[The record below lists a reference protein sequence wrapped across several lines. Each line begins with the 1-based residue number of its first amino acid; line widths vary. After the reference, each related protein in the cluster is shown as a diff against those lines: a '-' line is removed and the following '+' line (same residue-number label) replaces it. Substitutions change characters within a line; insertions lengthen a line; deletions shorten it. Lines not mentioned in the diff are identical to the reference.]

1 MSSQVQCSFRVD
13 RHGPLPLIP
22 EQPAVVDNSNQSIQD
37 CFAFAKP
44 LIEQF
49 QSGIIPDKQNLKR
62 MRDEKYV
69 IDMVPKPIATP
80 GGVGRTRADRKV
92 QQAAPNVLPKA
103 VPKPVPKTAT
113 IPKKHKP
120 APEQEPQAASRQE
133 PQAAVPQESGSSS
146 SRMMTPTAPTM
157 PMSMG
162 EHVMILT
169 DLASLGA
176 IDRAD
181 VAEHVEKVWEND
193 DDRESNAISD

>member
-1 MSSQVQCSFRVD
+1 M
-13 RHGPLPLIP
+13 
-22 EQPAVVDNSNQSIQD
+22 
-37 CFAFAKP
+37 
-44 LIEQF
+44 IEQS

-162 EHVMILT
+162 EHVMIPAN
-169 DLASLGA
+169 LASLGA

-193 DDRESNAISD
+193 GDRESSAISD